1 MLTVVNLAGYEID
14 YGHFKE
20 IPVNTKR
27 ILVLNGHPGDT
38 SLSRQFADTY
48 ASAARRAGHDV
59 RIHHLPEMGFDM
71 DFGCGDYHQFKPLE
85 PVLETF
91 LSDLEWAG
99 HFVITTPMWWGGL
112 PAKLKGLFD
121 RAFLPGRTFDTKV
134 KKLGMPAPM
143 LTGKTARV
151 IMTSDT
157 PMWFERLVYKRAFMH
172 QLSGQILGFVG
183 IKPTRYSYF
192 SGASD
197 AKLAK
202 VNHWLRTVEN
212 IGQEAA

>member
-1 MLTVVNLAGYEID
+1 M
-14 YGHFKE
+14 
-20 IPVNTKR
+20 NTKR

-71 DFGCGDYHQFKPLE
+71 DFGRGDYHQFKPLE

-99 HFVITTPMWWGGL
+99 HFVIT
-112 PAKLKGLFD
+112 
-121 RAFLPGRTFDTKV
+121 
-134 KKLGMPAPM
+134 
-143 LTGKTARV
+143 
-151 IMTSDT
+151 T

-197 AKLAK
+197 AKPAK

-212 IGQEAA
+212 IGQKAA